1 MNRSI
6 FTLGAV
12 IALAGLISIP
22 EPASAQLG
30 QLRSMIPGARTSGAA
45 SVDPDAFLAETIETT
60 KFMMVAAAV
69 LAQAADRDGNRDAL
83 RAEITAIQ
91 GITDIGELNARRAS
105 FATNTEAAALNYR
118 DAAATQAIYDSA
130 TAEQQQLLLSA
141 AFNFTLGMARN
152 VQLAQQAPQLLQSMQ
167 SNPMLLMKLGS
178 IRTAGGLLAQQA
190 QAARSMGG
198 PLRTL
203 MSRGGVEAPA
213 DAQAAEPRPVE
224 L

>member
-6 FTLGAV
+6 FTIGAV
-12 IALAGLISIP
+12 IALAGLIGIP

-30 QLRSMIPGARTSGAA
+30 QLRGLIPGARPSNAA

-69 LAQAADRDGNRDAL
+69 LAQAEATDVNRDAL
-83 RAEITAIQ
+83 RAEIAAIQ

-105 FATNTEAAALNYR
+105 FTTNTEAAALNYR
-118 DAAATQAIYDSA
+118 DAAATQAAYDSA
-130 TAEQQQLLLSA
+130 SSEQQQLLLSA

-167 SNPMLLMKLGS
+167 SNPMLLMKIGS

-198 PLRTL
+198 MLRTI
-203 MSRGGVEAPA
+203 MSQGGVEVPA
-213 DAQAAEPRPVE
+213 DAHAAEPRPVE